1 MYVRPSLSLIK
12 KLRDF
17 GVDISVFRK
26 ISPLALSASI
36 LSGMG
41 TALIAAR
48 VESKKEQA
56 RRIERYQDNLK
67 LELKDL
73 KIHLYEIEKELDAWK
88 EKYYAAIQQL
98 IEVKAELEDTLIK
111 LSLIHLGNTE
121 EA

>member
-1 MYVRPSLSLIK
+1 MNIDSTAIVI
-12 KLRDF
+12 
-17 GVDISVFRK
+17 
-26 ISPLALSASI
+26 ALSASI

-111 LSLIHLGNTE
+111 LSLIHLENTE
-121 EA
+121 EG